1 MKTANEPG
9 WEPFT
14 SLLFQVEVRAWRPKR
29 SDPIPGASR
38 FPRIALWGF
47 QGCRSGPTSSLSRER
62 KRHPEGRVVPPNTLG
77 KARLS
82 LCEGNSLLASLLSLS
97 SLSLCSMYAFSKP
110 AASEP
115 FPSATPSQS
124 LKQSVSYSPTGFLQ
138 DLPPWAASGLREGPG
153 TAGGSPG
160 PLQPDHWTPSWLS
173 HTFQLGPDQSL
184 QEFLLFSVELRSI
197 GVNKTC
203 LLSLFIIK
211 RKHNPTDCGPPE
223 WIRSLSTMTVST
235 HFLSSK
241 YMALEISCPI
251 WQTGDWFPDFTQ
263 EDCNRGDGHCHAH

>member
-1 MKTANEPG
+1 MWREQSLGLPPLPQL
-9 WEPFT
+9 PF
-14 SLLFQVEVRAWRPKR
+14 SLLRACVFKTCSTRTLP
-29 SDPIPGASR
+29 
-38 FPRIALWGF
+38 F
-47 QGCRSGPTSSLSRER
+47 CYSSSAA
-62 KRHPEGRVVPPNTLG
+62 PE
-77 KARLS
+77 
-82 LCEGNSLLASLLSLS
+82 
-97 SLSLCSMYAFSKP
+97 
-110 AASEP
+110 
-115 FPSATPSQS
+115 S

-138 DLPPWAASGLREGPG
+138 DLPPWAASGLRERPG

-160 PLQPDHWTPSWLS
+160 PLRPDHWTPSWLS

-184 QEFLLFSVELRSI
+184 QEFLLFSVELRSV

-203 LLSLFIIK
+203 LLSLFIIE
-211 RKHNPTDCGPPE
+211 RKHNPMDCGPPE
-223 WIRSLSTMTVST
+223 WIQSLSTMTVST